1 MNAFLDELKPAE
13 EGHPKAVI
21 QNCPVCGRRLV
32 ETYYDDK
39 DPSFNGTCHAC
50 GIDLTGFI
58 SELDEP
64 PLVDAVMLSLYNND
78 LTVITSGLR
87 RRKNCVLISLDI
99 AGINDPPDYIDV
111 PVDIGRPATVE
122 DYLLYAKKAY
132 KGAMEAYRKYNRDAI
147 LEDCHKIMSNAVQAS
162 ED

>member
-1 MNAFLDELKPAE
+1 MNAFFDELKAGE

-39 DPSFNGTCHAC
+39 APSFNGTCRAC

-58 SELDEP
+58 DDLDEP
-64 PLVDAVMLSLYNND
+64 PLVHAVMLSLYNND
-78 LTVITSGLR
+78 LTVLAGESMLR
-87 RRKNCVLISLDI
+87 ENCVLISLDI
-99 AGINDPPDYIDV
+99 VGITEPADYIDV
-111 PVDIGRPATVE
+111 SVDIGRPATVE

-132 KGAMEAYRKYNRDAI
+132 KGAIEAYRKYNRDTI
-147 LEDCHKIMSNAVQAS
+147 LEDCHKLMSNAVQAS